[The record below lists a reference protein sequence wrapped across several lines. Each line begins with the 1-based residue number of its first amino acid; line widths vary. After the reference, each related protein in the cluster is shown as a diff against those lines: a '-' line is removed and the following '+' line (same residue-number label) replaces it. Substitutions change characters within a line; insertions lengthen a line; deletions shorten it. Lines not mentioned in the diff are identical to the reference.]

1 MARPTKKGLD
11 YFPFDVDFFEDEK
24 IAAISGEFGLKGEIV
39 AVKLLCAIYRNGYFI
54 LWSDMLRLKILR
66 DLPGVSPDLLDKIVN
81 RLVRWEFFDKAL
93 FDSVGVLTSRGIQKR
108 YLSVARRRTGTEEMP
123 YLVVDVDGNP
133 LQSELLSTETPQS
146 KVNERK
152 KHMKL
157 YKKVFVNLA
166 KVLPDSIYLRMVF
179 FSKLKR
185 KLNLSNPKSY
195 NEKLNWLKIND
206 RKEHYQIM
214 VDKYEA
220 KKYVADKIGEQYVIP
235 TYGVWD
241 RFEDI
246 DFSKLPSNFVLKTT
260 HDSGGVVLIND
271 KNNMDID
278 KTKDVLEKSLKN
290 NYYYLCREW
299 PYKNLR
305 HRIIAEKM
313 ITNTVPNDYKFFMFN
328 GKMDSVMVCTNR
340 ASGHPTFRFYDK
352 EWNRLLYQKPELEPE
367 SNVERPENYEKMI
380 RIAEQL
386 SENLVHM
393 RVDLY
398 NIDGQIYFGELTFFD
413 QGGFDT
419 DITLETDLKWGEL
432 MDLEKIK

>member
-1 MARPTKKGLD
+1 
-11 YFPFDVDFFEDEK
+11 
-24 IAAISGEFGLKGEIV
+24 
-39 AVKLLCAIYRNGYFI
+39 
-54 LWSDMLRLKILR
+54 
-66 DLPGVSPDLLDKIVN
+66 
-81 RLVRWEFFDKAL
+81 
-93 FDSVGVLTSRGIQKR
+93 
-108 YLSVARRRTGTEEMP
+108 
-123 YLVVDVDGNP
+123 
-133 LQSELLSTETPQS
+133 
-146 KVNERK
+146 
-152 KHMKL
+152 
-157 YKKVFVNLA
+157 
-166 KVLPDSIYLRMVF
+166 
-179 FSKLKR
+179 
-185 KLNLSNPKSY
+185 
-195 NEKLNWLKIND
+195 
-206 RKEHYQIM
+206 M
-214 VDKYEA
+214 VDKNEA

-278 KTKDVLEKSLKN
+278 KTKNVLEKSLKN

-299 PYKNLR
+299 PYKNLK

-352 EWNRLLYQKPELEPE
+352 GWNRLLYQKPELEPE

-432 MDLEKIK
+432 MDLDKIK

>member
-1 MARPTKKGLD
+1 MVFITIGIVMLIKPVYVGVMSKEFAIAWEYVPLLSVSTIISCYASFFSVVYTVGAKTNKVFITTALGAATNLLFNFILVKPLGMQGIAIGTCLGYFAVLLIRARD
-11 YFPFDVDFFEDEK
+11 MK
-24 IAAISGEFGLKGEIV
+24 IEMNIGISFKRNIFSFVLLIIHSLILISFGEIQAFLFGIV
-39 AVKLLCAIYRNGYFI
+39 SLMITSFMYR
-54 LWSDMLRLKILR
+54 
-66 DLPGVSPDLLDKIVN
+66 
-81 RLVRWEFFDKAL
+81 
-93 FDSVGVLTSRGIQKR
+93 
-108 YLSVARRRTGTEEMP
+108 EEM
-123 YLVVDVDGNP
+123 
-133 LQSELLSTETPQS
+133 
-146 KVNERK
+146 KAII
-152 KHMKL
+152 H
-157 YKKVFVNLA
+157 
-166 KVLPDSIYLRMVF
+166 
-179 FSKLKR
+179 
-185 KLNLSNPKSY
+185 LSNPKSY

-235 TYGVWD
+235 TYGAWD

-278 KTKDVLEKSLKN
+278 RTKDVLEKSLKN

-398 NIDGQIYFGELTFFD
+398 NIDGHIYFGELTFFD

>member
-1 MARPTKKGLD
+1 
-11 YFPFDVDFFEDEK
+11 
-24 IAAISGEFGLKGEIV
+24 
-39 AVKLLCAIYRNGYFI
+39 
-54 LWSDMLRLKILR
+54 
-66 DLPGVSPDLLDKIVN
+66 
-81 RLVRWEFFDKAL
+81 
-93 FDSVGVLTSRGIQKR
+93 
-108 YLSVARRRTGTEEMP
+108 
-123 YLVVDVDGNP
+123 
-133 LQSELLSTETPQS
+133 
-146 KVNERK
+146 
-152 KHMKL
+152 MKL

-185 KLNLSNPKSY
+185 KLDLSNPRSY

-241 RFEDI
+241 CFEDI

-278 KTKDVLEKSLKN
+278 KTKNVLEKSLKN

-299 PYKNLR
+299 PYKNLK

-352 EWNRLLYQKPELEPE
+352 GWNRLLYQKPELEPE

-432 MDLEKIK
+432 MDLDKIK

>member
-1 MARPTKKGLD
+1 
-11 YFPFDVDFFEDEK
+11 
-24 IAAISGEFGLKGEIV
+24 
-39 AVKLLCAIYRNGYFI
+39 
-54 LWSDMLRLKILR
+54 
-66 DLPGVSPDLLDKIVN
+66 
-81 RLVRWEFFDKAL
+81 
-93 FDSVGVLTSRGIQKR
+93 
-108 YLSVARRRTGTEEMP
+108 
-123 YLVVDVDGNP
+123 
-133 LQSELLSTETPQS
+133 
-146 KVNERK
+146 
-152 KHMKL
+152 
-157 YKKVFVNLA
+157 
-166 KVLPDSIYLRMVF
+166 
-179 FSKLKR
+179 
-185 KLNLSNPKSY
+185 
-195 NEKLNWLKIND
+195 
-206 RKEHYQIM
+206 M

-235 TYGVWD
+235 TYGVWNH
-241 RFEDI
+241 FEDI

-299 PYKNLR
+299 PYKNLK

-419 DITLETDLKWGEL
+419 DITFETDLKWGEL

>member
-1 MARPTKKGLD
+1 MKNNFVKKEDMKMID
-11 YFPFDVDFFEDEK
+11 YRCEIAKKISDVTNISKEELANYIEKPKNSEMGDYAFPCFK
-24 IAAISGEFGLKGEIV
+24 
-39 AVKLLCAIYRNGYFI
+39 
-54 LWSDMLRLKILR
+54 
-66 DLPGVSPDLLDKIVN
+66 
-81 RLVRWEFFDKAL
+81 
-93 FDSVGVLTSRGIQKR
+93 
-108 YLSVARRRTGTEEMP
+108 
-123 YLVVDVDGNP
+123 
-133 LQSELLSTETPQS
+133 
-146 KVNERK
+146 
-152 KHMKL
+152 
-157 YKKVFVNLA
+157 LA
-166 KVLPDSIYLRMVF
+166 KE
-179 FSKLKR
+179 LK
-185 KLNLSNPKSY
+185 KAPAIIAEEL
-195 NEKLNWLKIND
+195 
-206 RKEHYQIM
+206 
-214 VDKYEA
+214 
-220 KKYVADKIGEQYVIP
+220 
-235 TYGVWD
+235 
-241 RFEDI
+241 
-246 DFSKLPSNFVLKTT
+246 
-260 HDSGGVVLIND
+260 

-278 KTKDVLEKSLKN
+278 KTKNVLEKSLKN

-299 PYKNLR
+299 PYKNLK

-352 EWNRLLYQKPELEPE
+352 GWNRLLYQKPELEPE

-432 MDLEKIK
+432 MDLDKIK